1 MSVKGIKY
9 TTYYFN
15 IRSKRYRV
23 SERIDEIIPETIDLT
38 SDSDEEG
45 KPSLSKRRT
54 AARDYISK
62 YPSRN
67 RQPRERKKHH
77 MTETMHQRIRYHH
90 AMHLHR
96 RYTITATM
104 YHHAMYQHHHHTI
117 ITHQMKSN
125 NYRNRQH
132 SSAFGRR
139 HRFLRRQ
146 NVDEST

>member
-54 AARDYISK
+54 AAKGLHIQIPK
-62 YPSRN
+62 
-67 RQPRERKKHH
+67 QKQTTPREEKTPYDRNYAPENQVSPCYAP
-77 MTETMHQRIRYHH
+77 TSPLYNNRNDVSPCYVP
-90 AMHLHR
+90 ASPS
-96 RYTITATM
+96 YDN
-104 YHHAMYQHHHHTI
+104 HT
-117 ITHQMKSN
+117 S
-125 NYRNRQH
+125 
-132 SSAFGRR
+132 
-139 HRFLRRQ
+139 
-146 NVDEST
+146 DEK